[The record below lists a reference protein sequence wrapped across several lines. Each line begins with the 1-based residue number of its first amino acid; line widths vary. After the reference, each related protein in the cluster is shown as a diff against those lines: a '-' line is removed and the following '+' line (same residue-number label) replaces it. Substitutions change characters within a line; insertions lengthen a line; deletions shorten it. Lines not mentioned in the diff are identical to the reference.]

1 MRPSGP
7 IGCHHLVFFNFSL
20 YFCFLANE
28 MACSWHRAHPIYI
41 CTCIYI
47 TTSPYVSLVVVCLS
61 NSLTSNFDSQS
72 NSFVRFRQLCFDLQA
87 LEMRLTSG
95 GVVRYFR
102 LYCIVSSPSCSL
114 TGMTQIIGVLAMAN
128 KPSTRSLAKKNEGK
142 KKEIVVGKFTSRSLV

>member
-1 MRPSGP
+1 
-7 IGCHHLVFFNFSL
+7 
-20 YFCFLANE
+20 
-28 MACSWHRAHPIYI
+28 MACSWHPIYI

-47 TTSPYVSLVVVCLS
+47 TTPPYVSLVVVCLS

-128 KPSTRSLAKKNEGK
+128 KPSTRSLAVAKKKKERK